1 MRNIFLSRSQKS
13 SKDNLKFKVPSVLM
27 TAVQYEFDA
36 NSQHLLLQLTI
47 EVCSFDLL
55 RHHKERVQ
63 NQSHS
68 YSLHLVYVMK
78 RLTTEISSD

>member
-55 RHHKERVQ
+55 RHKERVQ
-63 NQSHS
+63 NQSYS